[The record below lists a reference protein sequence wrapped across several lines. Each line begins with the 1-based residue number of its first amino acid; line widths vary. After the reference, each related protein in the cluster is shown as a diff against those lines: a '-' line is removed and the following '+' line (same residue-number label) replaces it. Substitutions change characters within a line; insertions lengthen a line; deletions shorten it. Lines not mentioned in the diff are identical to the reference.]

1 MEGAGHMS
9 VPDQQAWLPWTP
21 EQLSQR
27 LRKVSRPWCV
37 VGGWALDL
45 WMGVQTRAHSDLEFT
60 VLRNDFCCFRQAL
73 GDLDFYAVKDG
84 SFEFLPEG
92 GIPASDVFQVW
103 GYNKAA
109 SAWRVDVMIEPGT
122 PDTWVYKRAPAI
134 FYPRSEMVAR
144 SPYGIAYL
152 RPAATLLFKAKNTRE
167 KDRSDFNRALPLLSA
182 EERQWLARHLTLLHP
197 EHDWLRT
204 LR

>member
-1 MEGAGHMS
+1 
-9 VPDQQAWLPWTP
+9 
-21 EQLSQR
+21 
-27 LRKVSRPWCV
+27 
-37 VGGWALDL
+37 
-45 WMGVQTRAHSDLEFT
+45 
-60 VLRNDFCCFRQAL
+60 
-73 GDLDFYAVKDG
+73 
-84 SFEFLPEG
+84 
-92 GIPASDVFQVW
+92 
-103 GYNKAA
+103 
-109 SAWRVDVMIEPGT
+109 
-122 PDTWVYKRAPAI
+122 VYKRAPAI